1 MPKHSPTKFLFSFSF
16 SSQRYSSSDPMSLSE
31 ELLDAW
37 GSCYNAYFDN
47 AAREGSY
54 EPPPSEY
61 DSRPC
66 TPSGLLTPSHDDHGA
81 ARPTRIE
88 RRPESPPAKPTA
100 NTSLETEEARLHT
113 LRLCRRLLATLP
125 PDFFPRL
132 HARDTYINTNPGI
145 EHDWEFRSLRS
156 KSWKQPYLF
165 ALDYAAARAGEA
177 AVAVEGD
184 DSSPSEMLSRGEDS
198 TPSFTT
204 HLLTC

>member
-1 MPKHSPTKFLFSFSF
+1 
-16 SSQRYSSSDPMSLSE
+16 MSLSE

-37 GSCYNAYFDN
+37 GSYYNASFDH
-47 AAREGSY
+47 AGREASY

-66 TPSGLLTPSHDDHGA
+66 TPSGLLTPSHEDHGA

-88 RRPESPPAKPTA
+88 RRPETPPVKPTA
-100 NTSLETEEARLHT
+100 KSSPESEEARLQT
-113 LRLCRRLLATLP
+113 LRLCRGLLAALP

-132 HARDTYINTNPGI
+132 HTRDTYINTNPGI
-145 EHDWEFRSLRS
+145 EYDWEFRSLRS

-165 ALDYAAARAGEA
+165 ALDYAADRAGEA

-184 DSSPSEMLSRGEDS
+184 GSPPSEMLSRSEGS
-198 TPSFTT
+198 TPRFTA
-204 HLLTC
+204 HLLTF